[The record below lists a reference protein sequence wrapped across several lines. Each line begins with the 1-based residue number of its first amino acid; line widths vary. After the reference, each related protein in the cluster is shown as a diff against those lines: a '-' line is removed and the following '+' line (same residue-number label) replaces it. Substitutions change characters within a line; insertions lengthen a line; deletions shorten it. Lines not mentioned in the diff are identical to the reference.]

1 MKFRSTNN
9 QSPSVDIKQAILNGL
24 APDGGLYMP
33 EFIPALPQEFFR
45 DLPSLTLPE
54 IGMAIVQ
61 PFLKDVLKPSI
72 LERIVHETLNFEMP
86 VIEVRKGIH
95 VLELFHGPTLAFKD
109 VGARFLARVIAEFVK
124 HESRELTVLAA
135 TSGDTGSAVAH
146 GFLNV
151 PGVRAI
157 VLYPKGRVTALQEKQ
172 FATLGQNIT
181 AVQVEGTFDD
191 CQRLVKL
198 ALQDEE
204 LKQDHLLTSANSI
217 NFARLL
223 PQAIYYFHAY
233 ARLQNVRYPFTVAI
247 PSGNFGNLFAALL
260 AKRMGLPIGHIIAAT
275 NANAVVPEYLESGR
289 FAPRQSIRT
298 IANAM
303 DVGRPSNFAR
313 IMDLYG
319 GDHAQVTADIS
330 GFSLD
335 DAGIRE
341 TMRNVLNAQNYQLDP
356 HGAVGY
362 AALESQSSSGLFLAT
377 AHPAKFKEVV
387 DQACGTAIE
396 LPPALSCL
404 VNKAVQR
411 ITIPNDFEAL
421 KQILGD
427 TGKRVEGEL

>member
-54 IGMAIVQ
+54 IGIAIVQ
-61 PFLKDVLKPSI
+61 PFLKDVLKPSV
-72 LERIVHETLNFEMP
+72 LERIVHETLNFEIP

-109 VGARFLARVIAEFVK
+109 VGARFLARVIGAFVK
-124 HESRELTVLAA
+124 HESRELKVLAA

-151 PGVRAI
+151 QGVRAI

-181 AVQVEGTFDD
+181 AVEVHGTFDD

-223 PQAIYYFHAY
+223 PQAIYYFHAH

-247 PSGNFGNLFAALL
+247 PSGNFGNLFAAAL
-260 AKRMGLPIGHIIAAT
+260 AKRMGLPIAHIIAAT

-289 FAPRQSIRT
+289 FAPRQSIQT

-341 TMRNVLNAQNYQLDP
+341 TMRNVLSEYNYQLDP

-427 TGKRVEGEL
+427 AGKRVEGEL

>member
-1 MKFRSTNN
+1 
-9 QSPSVDIKQAILNGL
+9 
-24 APDGGLYMP
+24 
-33 EFIPALPQEFFR
+33 
-45 DLPSLTLPE
+45 
-54 IGMAIVQ
+54 
-61 PFLKDVLKPSI
+61 
-72 LERIVHETLNFEMP
+72 
-86 VIEVRKGIH
+86 
-95 VLELFHGPTLAFKD
+95 
-109 VGARFLARVIAEFVK
+109 
-124 HESRELTVLAA
+124 
-135 TSGDTGSAVAH
+135 
-146 GFLNV
+146 
-151 PGVRAI
+151 
-157 VLYPKGRVTALQEKQ
+157 
-172 FATLGQNIT
+172 
-181 AVQVEGTFDD
+181 
-191 CQRLVKL
+191 
-198 ALQDEE
+198 
-204 LKQDHLLTSANSI
+204 
-217 NFARLL
+217 
-223 PQAIYYFHAY
+223 
-233 ARLQNVRYPFTVAI
+233 
-247 PSGNFGNLFAALL
+247 LFAAAL
-260 AKRMGLPIGHIIAAT
+260 AKRMGLPIAHIIAAT

-289 FAPRQSIRT
+289 FAPRQSIQT

-313 IMDLYG
+313 IMDFYG

-341 TMRNVLNAQNYQLDP
+341 TMRNVLSEYNYQLDP

-427 TGKRVEGEL
+427 AGKRVEGEL